1 MADDNQEEGSGN
13 VGGGNVGG
21 GNGGNGGN
29 GNATWNEFNEL
40 TLSVMANR
48 NKYDKCKKSLANTSD
63 ALNEA
68 FRKEKIYYKDRII
81 NMTRGLFHER
91 CENDEIN
98 RAHQEYLKSCIEYLK
113 WNDITDMVGGDTRN
127 EVRCNRDDGCGDDLI
142 HARNEL
148 HQQIQLTTN
157 IDDEDEDDD
166 TNEQSCSQPPQPP
179 SPPQQTPRQTLSSSH
194 IMSIA
199 NKMCIRKKTI
209 DDFIVLKPA
218 TNNTDEQIKD
228 RLPKVRDYHG
238 EIMKRAASTFED
250 KTGDDSD
257 DSDDSDDID

>member
-21 GNGGNGGN
+21 GNGGGGN
-29 GNATWNEFNEL
+29 GGNATWNEFNEL

-68 FRKEKIYYKDRII
+68 FRKEKIYYKDRIL
-81 NMTRGLFHER
+81 NMTKGLFHER

-127 EVRCNRDDGCGDDLI
+127 EVRDHQDGDDLI

-148 HQQIQLTTN
+148 QQKIQETLTISDN
-157 IDDEDEDDD
+157 DDD
-166 TNEQSCSQPPQPP
+166 TNEQSCTRL
-179 SPPQQTPRQTLSSSH
+179 SPPAPPPLSSSH

-199 NKMCIRKKTI
+199 NRMCIRKKTI

-218 TNNTDEQIKD
+218 ANNTDEQIKA
-228 RLPKVRDYHG
+228 RLPKLRDYHG

-250 KTGDDSD
+250 KTDSD
-257 DSDDSDDID
+257 GDSD

>member
-1 MADDNQEEGSGN
+1 
-13 VGGGNVGG
+13 
-21 GNGGNGGN
+21 
-29 GNATWNEFNEL
+29 
-40 TLSVMANR
+40 
-48 NKYDKCKKSLANTSD
+48 
-63 ALNEA
+63 
-68 FRKEKIYYKDRII
+68 
-81 NMTRGLFHER
+81 MTRGLFHER

-166 TNEQSCSQPPQPP
+166 DDTNEQSCSQPPQPQ
-179 SPPQQTPRQTLSSSH
+179 SPPPPLPPPLSSSH

-218 TNNTDEQIKD
+218 ANNTDEQIKA
-228 RLPKVRDYHG
+228 RLPKLRDYHG
-238 EIMKRAASTFED
+238 EIIKRAASTFED
-250 KTGDDSD
+250 MTGCDSD
-257 DSDDSDDID
+257 SDYFD

>member
-1 MADDNQEEGSGN
+1 MADDNQEKRDGSGGS
-13 VGGGNVGG
+13 GGGSD
-21 GNGGNGGN
+21 
-29 GNATWNEFNEL
+29 TWNEFNEL

-81 NMTRGLFHER
+81 NMTTDLFHER

-127 EVRCNRDDGCGDDLI
+127 EIRDDSDDLI

-148 HQQIQLTTN
+148 HQQIELTTT
-157 IDDEDEDDD
+157 IADDD
-166 TNEQSCSQPPQPP
+166 DINEQSQSRSPPP
-179 SPPQQTPRQTLSSSH
+179 SPPPAPQRLSSSH

-218 TNNTDEQIKD
+218 TNNTDEQIKS

-238 EIMKRAASTFED
+238 EIMKRAASTFEH
-250 KTGDDSD
+250 KSCVSGSD
-257 DSDDSDDID
+257 DSDSDSDRDD

>member
-1 MADDNQEEGSGN
+1 MADDNQEERRDSSGGSG
-13 VGGGNVGG
+13 GD
-21 GNGGNGGN
+21 
-29 GNATWNEFNEL
+29 ATWNEFNEL

-63 ALNEA
+63 ALHEA
-68 FRKEKIYYKDRII
+68 FRKEKMYYKDRIL

-113 WNDITDMVGGDTRN
+113 WNDITDMVGADTRN
-127 EVRCNRDDGCGDDLI
+127 EVRDDGDDLI

-148 HQQIQLTTN
+148 QQKIQLTTN
-157 IDDEDEDDD
+157 IDDDDEDNDP
-166 TNEQSCSQPPQPP
+166 QSPPP
-179 SPPQQTPRQTLSSSH
+179 SPPPKPPPPPHQPLSSSH

-218 TNNTDEQIKD
+218 NNNTDEHIKA

-238 EIMKRAASTFED
+238 EIMKRATTNAENGADS
-250 KTGDDSD
+250 DSD
-257 DSDDSDDID
+257 D